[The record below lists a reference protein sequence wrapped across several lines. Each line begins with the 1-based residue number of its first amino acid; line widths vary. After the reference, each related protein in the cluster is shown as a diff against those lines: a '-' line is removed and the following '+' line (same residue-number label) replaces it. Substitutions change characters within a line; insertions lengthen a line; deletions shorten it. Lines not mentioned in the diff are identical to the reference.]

1 MLSKE
6 SILTKRTLFIV
17 LHFLFL
23 LVIIFIFHKSGLE
36 KFNAGM
42 DGLIHFDSSW
52 YNDLKENGYQF
63 SHDQQSNSG
72 FYPVFSFVWY
82 ATNLSPLGISILNW
96 FIFLLSFL
104 LITQDFNLNIKESLL
119 LLSVPSLIFNY
130 IPYTESLFFFF
141 STLLLIGFH
150 KEKQWLI
157 ILALFFCCL
166 IRPVSIVFI
175 PIIVFM
181 GFVSGK
187 KNYSHL
193 ILSIAVCIIPYF
205 IVALIQWNQ
214 TGIWFAHTVAQ
225 INFWDHHFH
234 IPKFPLTTWGG
245 PRTIWL
251 DGTAFWMGTLSSI
264 GCLYL
269 FLTKNKKSTLNT
281 NNPLLFSLVY
291 LSCSTIIVLFLNGY
305 NEKGQTTLLSLN
317 RYFFATPYFFI
328 AFLYFL
334 RSPQL
339 SNKNYIYL
347 LISLIFIWLLFGA
360 YTEID
365 WFNHLKTI
373 IYFSLLT
380 ITIFGCV
387 LLLNHRWFLQ
397 KRLWIFLYGGNCL
410 LQVYLLF
417 RFLKGDWVG

>member
-6 SILTKRTLFIV
+6 SILTKRTLFIF

-23 LVIIFIFHKSGLE
+23 LIVVLVFQKSGLE
-36 KFNAGM
+36 KFNAGI
-42 DGLIHFDSSW
+42 DGLLHFDSSW
-52 YNDLKENGYQF
+52 YNDLRENGYLF
-63 SHDQQSNSG
+63 KPDQQSNSG
-72 FYPVFSFVWY
+72 FYPIFSFIWRVTY
-82 ATNLSPLGISILNW
+82 LSPLGISILNAL
-96 FIFLLSFL
+96 IFLSSFL
-104 LITQDFNLNIKESLL
+104 LIAQHFNLNIKESLL

-141 STLLLIGFH
+141 STLLLIGLL
-150 KEKQWLI
+150 KKKQWLI
-157 ILALFFCCL
+157 ILSLFFCCL
-166 IRPVSIVFI
+166 IRPVSIIFIPVIVFI
-175 PIIVFM
+175 R
-181 GFVSGK
+181 FVSGK

-193 ILSIAVCIIPYF
+193 ILSITACIIPYF
-205 IVALIQWNQ
+205 IVTLIQWFE
-214 TGIWFAHTVAQ
+214 TDVWFAHTLAQ

-251 DGTAFWMGTLSSI
+251 DGTAFWMGILSSI

-269 FLTKNKKSTLNT
+269 FFTKNKNTLTVNT
-281 NNPLLFSLVY
+281 PVLFSLGY
-291 LSCSTIIVLFLNGY
+291 LACSTFIVLFLNGY
-305 NEKGQTTLLSLN
+305 NEKSQTTLLSLN
-317 RYFFATPYFFI
+317 RYFFATPYFSI

-339 SNKNYIYL
+339 SNNNYIYL
-347 LISLIFIWLLFGA
+347 LISLIIIWLLFGA

-387 LLLNHRWFLQ
+387 LFLNHRWFLE